1 MTRRIKIMFC
11 VLTAACLAL
20 FAAACGTSGGGST
33 SGNGQTSESDSAPE
47 SMAKEK
53 LEIVSPKG
61 EVFPYAE
68 KVIEYLDAG
77 EDANLT
83 DYYYLTDNAFAPIVI
98 EWKNLPADAKSVLV
112 EYSTDENMTNGESV
126 TLSKDSTKLEV
137 YNLLK
142 ATKYYVRV
150 TAETN
155 SGEKEIAST
164 EFETTDLGPRM
175 MNIGGIYNV
184 RDMGGY
190 LTASGERTVQGRF
203 FRGGALSDST
213 DPAYHFVALNED
225 GKKYTSET
233 LGIKTDFDL
242 RSVNENLGL
251 TESPIPGA
259 KLEYYSVGGYLSA
272 FTDKSGYKRVFSA
285 LADESRY
292 PVYMHCTGGADRTG
306 TVAFLV
312 NALLGVDETALIQD
326 YELTSFSIYRIRDS
340 KGTTYDFKKFYDKLN
355 DYMGSTL
362 SKKVENYMLSI
373 GVTQTEINNI
383 KAIMLGKPTE
393 LTITAN
399 GSFTANKDESFE
411 ISLSRAATVDSV
423 TINGQKVKF
432 TVNGNAVKIAK
443 ADMPA
448 DMKNGETSGNLT
460 IGGKIYEFTFVYDG
474 AKRVSGLDEDKTLD
488 SANKRA
494 DGSKVIGYDGT
505 VAEVAVKS
513 ITDDG
518 NGGTYFFIGSYG
530 VYYRGSCFRVSEIKN
545 GNYAESSP
553 RTLIGNGISS
563 SVFNAGVRFGMSV
576 TIKDE
581 KTVTITLF
589 VNGENIGSVDVSRR
603 TDEIASENAVFG
615 VEITTHVTEA
625 EVDL

>member
-1 MTRRIKIMFC
+1 MMRRIKIMFC

-340 KGTTYDFKKFYDKLN
+340 EGTTYDFKKFYDKLN

-399 GSFTANKDESFE
+399 GSFTANKDENFE
-411 ISLSRAATVDSV
+411 ISLSRTATVDGV

-505 VAEVAVKS
+505 VAEVSVKS

-545 GNYAESSP
+545 GNYTESSP

-603 TDEIASENAVFG
+603 TDEIAAENAVFG

-625 EVDL
+625 EVGV

>member
-1 MTRRIKIMFC
+1 MMRRIKIMFC
-11 VLTAACLAL
+11 LLTAACLAL

-150 TAETN
+150 TVETN

-213 DPAYHFVALNED
+213 DPAYHYVALNED

-272 FTDKSGYKRVFSA
+272 FTDS
-285 LADESRY
+285 
-292 PVYMHCTGGADRTG
+292 
-306 TVAFLV
+306 
-312 NALLGVDETALIQD
+312 
-326 YELTSFSIYRIRDS
+326 ELS
-340 KGTTYDFKKFYDKLN
+340 N
-355 DYMGSTL
+355 
-362 SKKVENYMLSI
+362 
-373 GVTQTEINNI
+373 
-383 KAIMLGKPTE
+383 
-393 LTITAN
+393 
-399 GSFTANKDESFE
+399 
-411 ISLSRAATVDSV
+411 
-423 TINGQKVKF
+423 
-432 TVNGNAVKIAK
+432 
-443 ADMPA
+443 
-448 DMKNGETSGNLT
+448 
-460 IGGKIYEFTFVYDG
+460 
-474 AKRVSGLDEDKTLD
+474 
-488 SANKRA
+488 
-494 DGSKVIGYDGT
+494 
-505 VAEVAVKS
+505 
-513 ITDDG
+513 
-518 NGGTYFFIGSYG
+518 
-530 VYYRGSCFRVSEIKN
+530 
-545 GNYAESSP
+545 
-553 RTLIGNGISS
+553 
-563 SVFNAGVRFGMSV
+563 
-576 TIKDE
+576 
-581 KTVTITLF
+581 
-589 VNGENIGSVDVSRR
+589 
-603 TDEIASENAVFG
+603 
-615 VEITTHVTEA
+615 
-625 EVDL
+625 

>member
-1 MTRRIKIMFC
+1 MKKIKFMIC
-11 VLTAACLAL
+11 LLTAACFAL
-20 FAAACGTSGGGST
+20 FAAACGTTGGSST
-33 SGNGQTSESDSAPE
+33 SGSNRTSESDSASE
-47 SMAKEK
+47 SVAKEE

-83 DYYYLTDNAFAPIVI
+83 DYYYLTDNAFAPVVI
-98 EWKNLPADAKSVLV
+98 EWKNLPADSKSVRV
-112 EYSTDENMTNGESV
+112 EYSTNEDMTGGESV
-126 TLSKDSTKLEV
+126 TLAKDSTKLEV

-150 TAETN
+150 TVETD
-155 SGEKEIAST
+155 SGETKTTRS

-190 LTASGERTVQGRF
+190 TTASGERTVQGRF

-225 GKKYTSET
+225 GKKYMSET

-272 FTDKSGYKRVFSA
+272 FTDKAGYKRVFSA

-393 LTITAN
+393 SAT
-399 GSFTANKDESFE
+399 FE
-411 ISLSRAATVDSV
+411 
-423 TINGQKVKF
+423 
-432 TVNGNAVKIAK
+432 
-443 ADMPA
+443 
-448 DMKNGETSGNLT
+448 
-460 IGGKIYEFTFVYDG
+460 YDG
-474 AKRVSGLDEDKTLD
+474 AKHMNGLDEDKTLD

-505 VAEVAVKS
+505 VAEVSVKS

-545 GNYAESSP
+545 GNYVASEP
-553 RTLIGNGISS
+553 RTLVGNGINS

-589 VNGENIGSVDVSRR
+589 VNGENIGSVEVARR
-603 TDEIASENAVFG
+603 PSEIASENAVFG
-615 VEITTHVTEA
+615 VEITTHVTTA
-625 EVDL
+625 EVGV

>member
-1 MTRRIKIMFC
+1 MMRRIKIMFC
-11 VLTAACLAL
+11 LLTAACLAL

-326 YELTSFSIYRIRDS
+326 YELTSFSLLA
-340 KGTTYDFKKFYDKLN
+340 LN
-355 DYMGSTL
+355 REL
-362 SKKVENYMLSI
+362 FR
-373 GVTQTEINNI
+373 
-383 KAIMLGKPTE
+383 GK
-393 LTITAN
+393 
-399 GSFTANKDESFE
+399 
-411 ISLSRAATVDSV
+411 RA
-423 TINGQKVKF
+423 
-432 TVNGNAVKIAK
+432 AVKI
-443 ADMPA
+443 
-448 DMKNGETSGNLT
+448 
-460 IGGKIYEFTFVYDG
+460 G
-474 AKRVSGLDEDKTLD
+474 AIKT
-488 SANKRA
+488 
-494 DGSKVIGYDGT
+494 
-505 VAEVAVKS
+505 
-513 ITDDG
+513 
-518 NGGTYFFIGSYG
+518 
-530 VYYRGSCFRVSEIKN
+530 
-545 GNYAESSP
+545 
-553 RTLIGNGISS
+553 
-563 SVFNAGVRFGMSV
+563 
-576 TIKDE
+576 
-581 KTVTITLF
+581 
-589 VNGENIGSVDVSRR
+589 
-603 TDEIASENAVFG
+603 
-615 VEITTHVTEA
+615 
-625 EVDL
+625 

>member
-1 MTRRIKIMFC
+1 MKKIKIMIC
-11 VLTAACLAL
+11 LLTAACFAL
-20 FAAACGTSGGGST
+20 FAAACGTSGSGST
-33 SGNGQTSESDSAPE
+33 SESNRTSGSDSASE
-47 SMAKEK
+47 SVAKEE

-77 EDANLT
+77 EDANLA

-98 EWKNLPADAKSVLV
+98 EWKNLPADSKRVRV
-112 EYSTDENMTNGESV
+112 EYSTNEDMTGGESV
-126 TLSKDSTKLEV
+126 TLAKDATKLEV

-150 TAETN
+150 TVETD
-155 SGEKEIAST
+155 SGETKTTRS

-190 LTASGERTVQGRF
+190 LTASGERTVQGKF

-213 DPAYHFVALNED
+213 DPAYHFVALNDD
-225 GKKYTSET
+225 GKKYMSET

-251 TESPIPGA
+251 TESPIPRA
-259 KLEYYSVGGYLSA
+259 KLEYYSVGGYMSA
-272 FTDKSGYKRVFSA
+272 FTDKAGYKRVFAA

-340 KGTTYDFKKFYDKLN
+340 KGTTYDFKKFYDRLN

-399 GSFTANKDESFE
+399 KTFVASKDENFE

-423 TINGQKVKF
+423 TINGQAVKF
-432 TVNGNAVKIAK
+432 TADGNVVKIAK

-448 DMKNGETSGNLT
+448 DMKNGETSGSL
-460 IGGKIYEFTFVYDG
+460 IVGGKVYEFTFVYDG

-505 VAEVAVKS
+505 VAEVSVKS

-518 NGGTYFFIGSYG
+518 NGGTYFFFGRYG
-530 VYYRGSCFRVSEIKN
+530 GYYRGSCFRVSEIKN
-545 GNYAESSP
+545 GSYAESSP

-603 TDEIASENAVFG
+603 ADEIVSENAVFG
-615 VEITTHVTEA
+615 VEITSHVTTA
-625 EVDL
+625 EVGV